1 MNSFTEENY
10 LKTIF
15 HLSEKSDA
23 PVATN
28 SISEV
33 MGNKAASVTD
43 MLKKLAEK
51 DLINYVKYQGVSLTK
66 KGRETAI
73 SIIRKH
79 RLWEVFLVEKLAFKW
94 DEVHEIA
101 EEMEHIKAPELVD
114 RLDEFLGHPTHD
126 PHGDPIPNSRGEFQ
140 KNEWIILAKMNPGQ
154 TGILSGVS
162 EHSSVF
168 LQYLEQQGL
177 LLGTRIKLEEI
188 MAFDGSLKLL
198 INQNQSLSISREAAK
213 NLLML
218 HEN

>member
-101 EEMEHIKAPELVD
+101 EELEHIKAPELVD

>member
-15 HLSEKSDA
+15 HLSEKADG

-101 EEMEHIKAPELVD
+101 EELEHIKAPELVD

-218 HEN
+218 NEN

>member
-73 SIIRKH
+73 AIIRKH
-79 RLWEVFLVEKLAFKW
+79 RLWEVFLVEKLGFKW
-94 DEVHEIA
+94 DEVHDIA
-101 EEMEHIKAPELVD
+101 EELEHIKAPELVD
-114 RLDEFLGHPTHD
+114 RLDTFLGHPTHD
-126 PHGDPIPNSRGEFQ
+126 PHGDPIPNSHGEFQ
-140 KNEWIILAKMNPGQ
+140 QNEWIILTKMNPGQ
-154 TGILSGVS
+154 TGILSGVR
-162 EHSSVF
+162 EHSTVF